1 MGNDRYSRTI
11 VAMDHRVPDQN
22 AMQFRLRA
30 RTMKVM
36 TLTVGPLLS
45 SVMLFAF
52 VHAHAAQLTVRAV
65 DPRGTAV
72 QDLLVIAEP
81 LAAAQQRAELRS
93 ANDNRAPAVMDQI
106 DRRFVPQ
113 IVAVSVG
120 TAVLFPNSDSVAH
133 QVYSFSPARRFELG
147 LYRGRPHPPVA
158 FDKPG
163 IVVVGCNIHDN
174 MVGYIY
180 VTDAPYFGA
189 SDAAGEWRTATI
201 APGDYR
207 VRLWSPRLA
216 KSDSSLQQS
225 VTIREGQDQALTFRL
240 SAPLLSI
247 GEQRIEPRVRD
258 Y

>member
-1 MGNDRYSRTI
+1 
-11 VAMDHRVPDQN
+11 MDHRIPNQN

-30 RTMKVM
+30 RPMKGP
-36 TLTVGPLLS
+36 TLAVRSLIG

-52 VHAHAAQLTVRAV
+52 MHAHAAQLTVRVV
-65 DPRGTAV
+65 DPQGAAV
-72 QDLLVIAEP
+72 QDVVVIAAP
-81 LAAAQQRAELRS
+81 LVAPKQSSGRRS
-93 ANDNRAPAVMDQI
+93 GNDDAPAVMDQV

-113 IVAVSVG
+113 IVVVPAG

-147 LYRGRPHPPVA
+147 LYRGRPHPPVV
-158 FDKPG
+158 FDTPG

-180 VTDAPYFGA
+180 VTDAPYFGT
-189 SDAAGEWRTATI
+189 SDAAGEWRTAAI

-225 VTIREGQDQALTFRL
+225 ILIREGQEHALTFRL
-240 SAPLLSI
+240 NAPLLSL